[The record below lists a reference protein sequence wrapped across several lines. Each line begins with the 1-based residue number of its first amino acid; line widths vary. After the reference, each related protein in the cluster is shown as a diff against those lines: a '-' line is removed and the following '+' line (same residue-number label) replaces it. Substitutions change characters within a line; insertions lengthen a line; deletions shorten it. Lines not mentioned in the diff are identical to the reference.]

1 MARGWLLEPP
11 VLVGSGSVAEDALVG
26 QTLTDKYRVVRQ
38 IGRGGMGVVYEAEH
52 VQLGKRV
59 AIKLMLEKYAED
71 AEATLRFKREALAA
85 SRIGNPH
92 IIDISDIGTA
102 PDGRMFVV
110 MELLHGESLADA
122 MKRTG
127 SIPVPRATKIIRQVL
142 RAVGAAHG
150 KSIIHRDLKPD
161 NIFLVG
167 DEDHVKLLDFGISK
181 VLDSS
186 PDASTRLTSTGAVMG
201 TPLYMAPEQAMGEPT
216 DHRAD
221 IYALGVILYEMLS
234 GRPPFEGSTYGAL
247 ITKVLTT
254 DAPVLSELKP
264 SLPRALV
271 AATHRALEKE
281 PARRFASCEDM
292 AAAVAGTAER
302 AAVDDVALSST
313 SMSSPRLALDQTM
326 PSGERPVVVANVVT
340 TEVGSKRSKTP
351 LLVGALGG
359 GLLVAVVA
367 IVALLGRGGE
377 PVPPPTAPGS
387 VVAPGSAVA
396 ALALDAAVLADAPID
411 ALVQVAAV
419 APTESPAPTSS
430 TPKPPPTVKTTKP
443 GKPATL
449 ADVNEAVK
457 RRDGK
462 KCRALLAAVPD
473 APTSYPYLSAKA
485 VCEMIAGN
493 CEGGIKIQK
502 ELYKRDGTPEESA
515 NIVANIWCPPGDDP
529 AVRLKRIS
537 TQMSMFSKFDCAY
550 YLKHTRKA
558 VADATTDRDKHTV
571 GVLLAQIAT
580 CFSHKGDC
588 DQAKSVLTE
597 AQVFIPKLGLSEL
610 NAQCR

>member
-1 MARGWLLEPP
+1 
-11 VLVGSGSVAEDALVG
+11 VAEDALVG
-26 QTLTDKYRVVRQ
+26 QTLTDKYRVLRQ

-52 VQLGKRV
+52 VELGKRV

-71 AEATLRFKREALAA
+71 AEATQRFKREALAA

-110 MELLHGESLADA
+110 MELLHGEPLADA

-127 SIPVPRATKIIRQVL
+127 ALPVPRVTKIIRQVL

-221 IYALGVILYEMLS
+221 IYALGVILYEMLA

-247 ITKVLTT
+247 ITKVLTS
-254 DAPVLSELKP
+254 DAPLLSDLKP
-264 SLPRALV
+264 SLPRSLV

-281 PARRFASCEDM
+281 PARRFASCAEM
-292 AAAVAGTAER
+292 SAAIAGTTER
-302 AAVDDVALSST
+302 AAVDEIALSST
-313 SMSSPRLALDQTM
+313 SMSTPRLALDQTM
-326 PSGERPVVVANVVT
+326 PSGERPAVVAANVVT
-340 TEVGSKRSKTP
+340 TEVSKRSNTP
-351 LLVGALGG
+351 IIVGALGG

-367 IVALLGRGGE
+367 IVVLAGRGGD
-377 PVPPPTAPGS
+377 PVPPPAAS
-387 VVAPGSAVA
+387 GSAVA
-396 ALALDAAVLADAPID
+396 VASGSAMAAAPID
-411 ALVQVAAV
+411 AAVPVAIDAPVQVAV
-419 APTESPAPTSS
+419 AATEAPAPTSS
-430 TPKPPPTVKTTKP
+430 TPKPSPPPKTTKP
-443 GKPATL
+443 TKPATL
-449 ADVNEAVK
+449 AEVNEAVK

-485 VCEMIAGN
+485 VCEMLAGN

-558 VADATTDRDKHTV
+558 VADATTDGDKHTV

-588 DQAKSVLTE
+588 DQARSVLAE

-610 NAQCR
+610 NAKCR